1 MLAAGVPK
9 FSIKGKTLLPV
20 VPGGM
25 GAGLPLELPGLAE
38 GCPEVALIPIL
49 PDARGVG
56 MVRKKWR
63 RLKNSAAPYR
73 FGAGTDRLSAER
85 GQAGIGVGLSKAV
98 KHGEHGV
105 EDFLQVPLPR

>member
-63 RLKNSAAPYR
+63 RLKNSAAPSVSVRELIDYL
-73 FGAGTDRLSAER
+73 LS
-85 GQAGIGVGLSKAV
+85 GVKPALA
-98 KHGEHGV
+98 
-105 EDFLQVPLPR
+105 